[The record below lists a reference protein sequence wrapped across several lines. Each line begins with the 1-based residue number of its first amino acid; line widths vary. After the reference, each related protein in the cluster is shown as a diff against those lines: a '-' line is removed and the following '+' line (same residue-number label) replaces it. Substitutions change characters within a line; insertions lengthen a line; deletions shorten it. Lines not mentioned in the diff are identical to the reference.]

1 MFQPTPAPPKNF
13 AQHAHPMNHEN
24 IQSSNQIPTPAHTGH
39 RTVYAVQELLEGSN
53 LCSSAV
59 SLSDR
64 FRRGGAWG
72 FRIGSASR
80 LKSLLYTVVPF
91 FLALV
96 GGRSPYRTARRCRK
110 TVTSHFRLRFD
121 LNVGSDS
128 ICRVLAK
135 LTAGVSRQVSDSN
148 FFLNA

>member
-1 MFQPTPAPPKNF
+1 MFQPTPAPPRNF

-91 FLALV
+91 FLAFGWWAVALPNGTEV
-96 GGRSPYRTARRCRK
+96 SQNRY
-110 TVTSHFRLRFD
+110 
-121 LNVGSDS
+121 
-128 ICRVLAK
+128 K
-135 LTAGVSRQVSDSN
+135 LFPPAV
-148 FFLNA
+148 